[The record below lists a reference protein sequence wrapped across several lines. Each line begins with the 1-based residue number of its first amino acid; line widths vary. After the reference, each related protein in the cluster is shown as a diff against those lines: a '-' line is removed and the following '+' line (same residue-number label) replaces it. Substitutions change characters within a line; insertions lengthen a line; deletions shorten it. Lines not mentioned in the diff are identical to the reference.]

1 MATRVQNVQNGQKND
16 FFRLPPLC
24 SVELKPKQGKS
35 CRPAVFR
42 AQPLPR
48 DLNRRPEAPGPDL
61 QLGNSPIE
69 PDPPAHCHTVKN
81 YRGGAAEKQFSAG
94 KNIHVQKRS
103 ERAHFLFWPAR
114 TNMEG
119 AGGGR
124 GTNIYAHWRLRVR
137 IPLCT
142 CVFFCWL
149 LVLWGASRSA
159 RKKASCARPHWRKL
173 RVWGLAAGRLFS
185 PIFFDACFAVY
196 NARRLLGSKTWIS
209 ATSHRQGPKMATEA
223 RNACLGITGARNRPT
238 PRLLPNETCTQ
249 TPLDRPKLLFRRD
262 PDFADAP
269 EPAQDGDFRHH
280 FATACVF
287 ADFRPSTR
295 RPGP

>member
-1 MATRVQNVQNGQKND
+1 V
-16 FFRLPPLC
+16 
-24 SVELKPKQGKS
+24 
-35 CRPAVFR
+35 VFR
-42 AQPLPR
+42 AQPLPG
-48 DLNRRPEAPGPDL
+48 DLNRRPEAPVPDL
-61 QLGNSPIE
+61 QLENSPIE

-81 YRGGAAEKQFSAG
+81 YRGGTAENNYSAG
-94 KNIHVQKRS
+94 KFFYIQKRT

-119 AGGGR
+119 AGSGR

-142 CVFFCWL
+142 CVFCCWL

-173 RVWGLAAGRLFS
+173 RVWGLAAGRLFF

-209 ATSHRQGPKMATEA
+209 ATSHRQGPRMVSEA
-223 RNACLGITGARNRPT
+223 RNACFGITGARNRPIPT
-238 PRLLPNETCTQ
+238 LLPSETCTQ
-249 TPLDRPKLLFRRD
+249 TPLDRPKMLFRRD

-269 EPAQDGDFRHH
+269 ETAQNGGFRHN

-295 RPGP
+295 RPRPKASFAREYWL